1 MQLTPVMEEIMRSP
15 QRFKCV
21 VAGRRFGKTWLALL
35 WLLTGKLKSGERRWI
50 VMPTYRQGK
59 LVALPILKQITRN
72 LPSVKVNES
81 DLSVTVSGAEI
92 AIKGSEDPSKLRGSH
107 LNKVVLDEY
116 AYMKK
121 GVWEEVIFPMMTTTR
136 GKALF
141 IGTPDGFNNGFYDLF
156 LKGQEGGDPDW
167 KSWQFTSIDG
177 GWIPKDEIDRARRN
191 MDERIFKQE
200 FMASFESAQNRVAYN
215 FDRHTH
221 LKGDAEPSMNFW
233 CGMDFNVS
241 KMVGTLAYE
250 YSDSTIHYFDEIVL
264 LNSNTEE
271 MAKALREKYPKL
283 KYIYPDPAGSA
294 RSTTSNRSDHAI
306 LKEYGFIVKA
316 HKRHPSHRDRIN
328 ALNRK
333 LKDAEGSIG
342 MTVSPKCKELIKDLE
357 QCQRDMKTG
366 GIDKS
371 DMERTHALDACSY
384 AIEYKYPVTVSR
396 AYSVQW

>member
-1 MQLTPVMEEIMRSP
+1 MRNP
-15 QRFKCV
+15 ARFKCV

-35 WLLTGKLKSGERRWI
+35 WLLTGKLKEGERRWI

-59 LVALPILKQITRN
+59 LVAMPILKEIIRN
-72 LPSVKVNES
+72 IPSVKVNES
-81 DLSVTVSGAEI
+81 DLSCTVSGAEI

-121 GVWEEVIFPMMTTTR
+121 GVWEEVIYPMMTTTR

-156 LKGQEGGDPDW
+156 LKGQGGGDTDW

-177 GWIPKDEIDRARRN
+177 GWIPKDEIERAKKN
-191 MDERIFKQE
+191 MDERIFRQE
-200 FMASFESAQNRVAYN
+200 FLASFESASNRVAYN
-215 FDRHTH
+215 FDRQLH
-221 LKGDAEPSMNFW
+221 LKGKADESPNFW
-233 CGMDFNVS
+233 CGLDFNVS
-241 KMVGTLAYE
+241 KMVATLAYE
-250 YSDSTIHYFDEIVL
+250 YTDSTLHYFAEEVL

-271 MAKALREKYPKL
+271 MARLLKDRYPKL

-294 RSTTSNRSDHAI
+294 RSTTSYRSDHAI
-306 LKEYGFIVKA
+306 LKDYGFIVKA
-316 HKRHPSHRDRIN
+316 RKRHPSHRDRIN

-333 LKDAEGSIG
+333 LKDAEGNVG
-342 MTVSPKCKELIKDLE
+342 MTVNPSCLELIKDLE

-371 DMERTHALDACSY
+371 DMDRTHALDACSY
-384 AIEYKYPVTVSR
+384 AIEYKYPVTVNR